1 METSKARPCREMD
14 LVLYLLSV
22 SHLLRVPPNSSSVF
36 PPVPFPLR
44 RYFAGA
50 LSSSSGTPKGNHR
63 PCGSL
68 LSLTGLGNG
77 RVYLGTIPACWPGG
91 AGRVFMCLPRL
102 QPSRGKPGAAI
113 STPGSDVT
121 FQVVQNITQ
130 NIQKKKK
137 SDQKLKFLALKLPGW
152 LRQRACVLPRLLAP
166 QTKQSLGQT
175 AWFSVAV
182 QEDYEC
188 PAMLLATHVPAQ
200 ALVLPV
206 AASY

>member
-1 METSKARPCREMD
+1 MCFICC
-14 LVLYLLSV
+14 LSV
-22 SHLLRVPPNSSSVF
+22 TCCVSLQTAHPSSHPSLSRSGVISQ
-36 PPVPFPLR
+36 VPFPAPLGHPKATTGPVGL
-44 RYFAGA
+44 YFPSQVWETDGF
-50 LSSSSGTPKGNHR
+50 TWE
-63 PCGSL
+63 
-68 LSLTGLGNG
+68 LSLPAGLGG
-77 RVYLGTIPACWPGG
+77 QAGCLCACRGFSPHGESLELQ
-91 AGRVFMCLPRL
+91 FLPL
-102 QPSRGKPGAAI
+102 VLMLHSKWFKILPKISR
-113 STPGSDVT
+113 
-121 FQVVQNITQ
+121 
-130 NIQKKKK
+130 KKKK

>member
-1 METSKARPCREMD
+1 MGLYFPSQVWETDGFTWELSLPAGLGGQAGCLCACRGFSPHGESLELQFLP
-14 LVLYLLSV
+14 LVLMLHSKWFKIL
-22 SHLLRVPPNSSSVF
+22 
-36 PPVPFPLR
+36 
-44 RYFAGA
+44 
-50 LSSSSGTPKGNHR
+50 PK
-63 PCGSL
+63 
-68 LSLTGLGNG
+68 
-77 RVYLGTIPACWPGG
+77 I
-91 AGRVFMCLPRL
+91 
-102 QPSRGKPGAAI
+102 SR
-113 STPGSDVT
+113 
-121 FQVVQNITQ
+121 
-130 NIQKKKK
+130 KKKK

-200 ALVLPV
+200 ALLLPV